1 MLYGGGFLI
10 ALAEAYLVQNRLR
23 CFSPTPLWRIPAI
36 TKPKLTPIESKEI
49 DIKIVMAV
57 PPEPAQLTGTIIQC
71 RLIAVVQTHHLYLS
85 PEQFCPSVSA
95 IPGPL
100 PPT

>member
-49 DIKIVMAV
+49 DIKIVMAAPLN
-57 PPEPAQLTGTIIQC
+57 PPSPQL
-71 RLIAVVQTHHLYLS
+71 R
-85 PEQFCPSVSA
+85 
-95 IPGPL
+95 
-100 PPT
+100 